1 MQSPSDGVG
10 VDFDKLYNAGLGT
23 KGVAGRIQQ
32 QLQDLKGYLA
42 PLTNDWTGEAATEYQ
57 AKMASWDRAAQDLHR
72 VLENFA
78 QDLLDAHDNYRGG
91 EKHNT
96 GLWM

>member
-1 MQSPSDGVG
+1 MNAPADGVG

-23 KGVAGRIQQ
+23 KAVAGSIQQ

-42 PLTNDWTGEAATEYQ
+42 PLTSDWTGDAATGYQ
-57 AKMASWDRAAQDLHR
+57 AKMTDWDRVAQDLYK

-96 GLWM
+96 SIWT